1 MASGCAGVGR
11 DFYQYVRS
19 NYETWAGGDPAGA
32 PVLYVQGMLD
42 TIMPPA
48 QEAACNVQRLQR
60 AGIFENRLAAA
71 AGMTPTQFSR
81 SMQGRTDPRLSTM
94 ARLERAFETLVTAA
108 RA

>member
-1 MASGCAGVGR
+1 MTRSG
-11 DFYQYVRS
+11 
-19 NYETWAGGDPAGA
+19 THITGDSTPATYFA
-32 PVLYVQGMLD
+32 ELR
-42 TIMPPA
+42 
-48 QEAACNVQRLQR
+48 QRLQR